1 MGSERERMDADPCDT
16 QEEEDDCQANQDQ
29 CPVLPGGAL
38 KVLLF
43 ITPIIVLV
51 NIHFAFV
58 LYTHYKN
65 SGLPESQGGC
75 NDRKVEEDNF
85 DDDY

>member
-1 MGSERERMDADPCDT
+1 MKKKRVKEGGKHEDANPCDS
-16 QEEEDDCQANQDQ
+16 QEEEDDCPANQDQ
-29 CPVLPGGAL
+29 CPGRLI

-58 LYTHYKN
+58 LYTHDKKDG
-65 SGLPESQGGC
+65 GLVGAV
-75 NDRKVEEDNF
+75 KV
-85 DDDY
+85 